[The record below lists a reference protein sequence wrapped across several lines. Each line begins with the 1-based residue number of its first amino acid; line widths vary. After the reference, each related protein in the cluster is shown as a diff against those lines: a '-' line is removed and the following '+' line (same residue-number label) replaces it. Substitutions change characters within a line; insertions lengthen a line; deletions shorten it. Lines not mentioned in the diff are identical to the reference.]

1 MVGDAT
7 AFHTLVCNIGV
18 EFLKG
23 ELGGLLSYVF
33 FHKDGEFGGGIG
45 DGDHG
50 MKSRNEG
57 TKTEYLHLLH
67 LFSSRQYLILPV
79 FHGLQH
85 LFPCMSGMRS
95 HTANVTKHHLRSL
108 LKRFP

>member
-45 DGDHG
+45 
-50 MKSRNEG
+50 
-57 TKTEYLHLLH
+57 
-67 LFSSRQYLILPV
+67 F
-79 FHGLQH
+79 
-85 LFPCMSGMRS
+85 RS
-95 HTANVTKHHLRSL
+95 HTMVGVCVDCSRIN
-108 LKRFP
+108 RFGCCI

>member
-33 FHKDGEFGGGIG
+33 FHKDGEVGGGIG
-45 DGDHG
+45 FRVHG
-50 MKSRNEG
+50 VVGGCVDCRGSGYFR
-57 TKTEYLHLLH
+57 
-67 LFSSRQYLILPV
+67 PV
-79 FHGLQH
+79 F
-85 LFPCMSGMRS
+85 
-95 HTANVTKHHLRSL
+95 ASL
-108 LKRFP
+108 GGR

>member
-23 ELGGLLSYVF
+23 ELGGLLGYVF

-45 DGDHG
+45 GEGHG
-50 MKSRNEG
+50 RGGVVGRRSNGEVYSNRTYYK
-57 TKTEYLHLLH
+57 KTTE
-67 LFSSRQYLILPV
+67 SS
-79 FHGLQH
+79 
-85 LFPCMSGMRS
+85 
-95 HTANVTKHHLRSL
+95 
-108 LKRFP
+108 